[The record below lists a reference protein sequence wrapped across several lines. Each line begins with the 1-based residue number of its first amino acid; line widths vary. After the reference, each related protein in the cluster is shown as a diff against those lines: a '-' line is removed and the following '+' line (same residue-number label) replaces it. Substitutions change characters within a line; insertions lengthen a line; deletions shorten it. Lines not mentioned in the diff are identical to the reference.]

1 MRRRRRAQ
9 LPHNDL
15 KAVFSRQPNVC
26 TFVRRQREFIH
37 SVDCGGGGYGDP
49 FTRDSRRILE
59 DDREEWVSHE
69 AAREEYGVAM
79 ATEDVGRAG
88 RA

>member
-26 TFVRRQREFIH
+26 TFVRRQGEFIR
-37 SVDCGGGGYGDP
+37 SVDCGGGGDGDR

-59 DDREEWVSHE
+59 DVREEWVSPE
-69 AAREEYGVAM
+69 SAREEYGVAM
-79 ATEDVGRAG
+79 TTEDAG
-88 RA
+88 RADRA